1 MLRPVLLVSVLLS
14 VLCLCHAGTCHDLSR
29 ESGDPLGDIYLIRCC
44 PDGTAYLI
52 NNEVVSY
59 SREKD
64 ARCAISRQEGV
75 PEDGMSWALI
85 IVIILSA
92 SVGVVIVIVCIVC
105 FRRRKYRQQQHRFS
119 HLLMDGFAGR
129 MGRVRR
135 WLHQPVTIPQA
146 RPAAGATVRSA
157 FLKRSHTFAANAS
170 TNLDNAGARQAADGD
185 ANERP
190 LILLRSQSTMGHLDW
205 SLYEE
210 VDESVSGDAH
220 GAGELA
226 IGAPSLSAVYG
237 DVSPSMAVVT
247 EAGEAGVDGT
257 SYGSGSSTAPSC
269 FSI

>member
-29 ESGDPLGDIYLIRCC
+29 ESNDPPDIYLIRCC

-59 SREKD
+59 TREKD
-64 ARCAISRQEGV
+64 VRCTVSRQEGV
-75 PEDGMSWALI
+75 PEDGMSWPLI
-85 IVIILSA
+85 IMIILSCC
-92 SVGVVIVIVCIVC
+92 VGVATAIVCIIC
-105 FRRRKYRQQQHRFS
+105 FRRRRYRQQQQRLS
-119 HLLMDGFAGR
+119 QLLMDGFAGR
-129 MGRVRR
+129 MGRIRR

-157 FLKRSHTFAANAS
+157 FVKRSHTFATNVS
-170 TNLDNAGARQAADGD
+170 TNLDNAGARQTAGGV

-190 LILLRSQSTMGHLDW
+190 LILLRSQSTIGNLDW

-210 VDESVSGDAH
+210 VDESISGDAH

-226 IGAPSLSAVYG
+226 MGAPSLSAVYG
-237 DVSPSMAVVT
+237 DVSPTMAIAT
-247 EAGEAGVDGT
+247 EAGEAGVDG
-257 SYGSGSSTAPSC
+257 SSHGSGSSTAPSC